1 MTFLKKKFPEKL
13 SEFSKLVGKIKVKA
27 QELVSLSDEELLERI
42 LKIQKSVL
50 NQSDDKS
57 NSFLISWFAIVQE
70 ISYRI
75 IGLKHYDTQLLAGI
89 FLHQG
94 KIVEMKTGEGK
105 TLVSTLPLSF
115 NALKKRGSH
124 LITVNPYL
132 AERDQ
137 KWMGKIYEKLSLTT
151 GLVTEK
157 QNPNEKRKNYNQDIT
172 YITNSELVFD
182 YLRDNTASNLDEL
195 VQPSFY
201 YGIIDEVD
209 SILID
214 EARTPLIISEIIQKK
229 KDQKLPFAFRV
240 IQLLKKGI
248 HFEIDEK
255 RRDVFLTEEG
265 YSFIEQFFKIKDLY
279 DVKNPWAVQ
288 ILNALKAKYLYKL
301 NKDYVIINQ
310 QIVIVDEFTGRIMP
324 DRKWS
329 LGLHQAIELKEKLL
343 PSPLTKTQT
352 SITYQSFFPL
362 YPKLSGMT
370 GTAMTDEK
378 EFLEIY
384 NLEVVPISTIKP
396 VQRKDLPD
404 VIYQT
409 ELSKWKAVLN
419 KAINCYQRGQPILI
433 GTSNIEKSEFLSQL
447 FSFANLP
454 HQLLNARPENV
465 ERESEIIAQ
474 AGKPS
479 SITIATNM
487 AGRGTDI
494 CLGGNIEFNIK
505 EKIKEELFFF
515 FKGRT
520 NGNYSSKFSQIIQEY
535 KSIEEL
541 KQDIKNLPYS
551 FERLS
556 PSLKILYEI
565 ISKEVS
571 YDWVKTNEFVKLQGG
586 LFVLG
591 TERSENRRIDDQL
604 RGRSGRQGDPGISQF
619 FLSLEDELIRIFGGE
634 NIQKWVSFLIDNPD
648 EPLESNF
655 LSQSIA
661 NAQKKI
667 ESYNFDIRKKLIE
680 YEYFLDLQRQIFST
694 WRKDFLKNILYEEK
708 FLRISEI
715 FLRRIYFTK
724 ISSFYSV
731 ENFLFFSSQNHEL
744 FRSLIIPYSFVFL
757 VKKDKKFTK
766 RQSYQRFW
774 SFFNNRLLRANYYQ
788 KNLFQNTFSIFF
800 LEIIDYS
807 WTAHLERLNYIRDTI
822 NWKSYGQQ
830 NPLDEYNL
838 QSISSF
844 SFLMEE
850 IALNLLYSF
859 LRKVFIF

>member
-1 MTFLKKKFPEKL
+1 MTLLKKIFPEKF
-13 SEFSKLVGKIKVKA
+13 SEFSKLVGKIKLES
-27 QELVSLSDEELLERI
+27 QNLVVLSDEELLERI
-42 LKIQKSVL
+42 LKIKKSVL
-50 NQSDDKS
+50 SHPIEIS
-57 NSFLISWFAIVQE
+57 NTFLIPWFAIVQE
-70 ISYRI
+70 ISYRT
-75 IGLKHYDTQLLAGI
+75 IGLRHYDTQLLAGI
-89 FLHQG
+89 FLHKG

-115 NALKKRGSH
+115 NALKKKGSH

-137 KWMGKIYEKLSLTT
+137 KWMGKIYDKLQLTT
-151 GLVTEK
+151 GLVGEN
-157 QNPNEKRKNYNQDIT
+157 QNLSEKRKNYNQDIT

-182 YLRDNTASNLDEL
+182 YLRDNTAYNSDEL
-195 VQPSFY
+195 VQPPFY

-214 EARTPLIISEIIQKK
+214 EARTPLIISEIIKK
-229 KDQKLPFAFRV
+229 KKNQKLSFAFRL

-248 HFEIDEK
+248 HFDIDEK
-255 RRDVFLTEEG
+255 RRDVFLMEEG
-265 YSFIEQFFKIKDLY
+265 YSFIQNFFKIKDLY
-279 DVKNPWAVQ
+279 DIRNPWAVE
-288 ILNALKAKYLYKL
+288 ILNALKAKYLYKS
-301 NKDYVIINQ
+301 NKDYVIINE

-329 LGLHQAIELKEKLL
+329 LGLHQAIELKENLF

-362 YPKLSGMT
+362 YPRLSGMT
-370 GTAMTDEK
+370 GTAVTDEK

-384 NLEVVPISTIKP
+384 NLEVVPIPTIKP
-396 VQRKDLPD
+396 VQRKDFPD
-404 VIYQT
+404 IIYQT
-409 ELSKWKAVLN
+409 ELSKWKAVLK
-419 KAINCYQRGQPILI
+419 KAIDCYQRGQPILI

-447 FSFANLP
+447 FSFSSLP
-454 HQLLNARPENV
+454 HRLLNARPENV

-494 CLGGNIEFNIK
+494 CLGGNVEFNTK
-505 EKIKEELFFF
+505 EKIKEELFLFF
-515 FKGRT
+515 QGKM
-520 NGNYSSKFSQIIQEY
+520 NGNYGSKISQILEEY
-535 KSIEEL
+535 KSIEKL
-541 KQDIKNLPYS
+541 KQDINNLPYS
-551 FERLS
+551 FEKLS
-556 PSLKILYEI
+556 PSLKNLYQI
-565 ISKEVS
+565 IFKEVS
-571 YDWVKTNEFVKLQGG
+571 LEWIKTNEFVKSQGG

-604 RGRSGRQGDPGISQF
+604 RGRSGRQGDPGTSQF
-619 FLSLEDELIRIFGGE
+619 FLSLEDELIQIFGGE
-634 NIQKWVSFLIDNPD
+634 NIKKWVSFLVDNPD

-661 NAQKKI
+661 TAQKKI
-667 ESYNFDIRKKLIE
+667 ENYNFDIRKKLIE
-680 YEYFLDLQRQIFST
+680 YEYFLDLQRQIFSE
-694 WRKDFLKNILYEEK
+694 WRKYFLKNISYEEK

-715 FLRRIYFTK
+715 FLRRAYFSTL
-724 ISSFYSV
+724 SSSIFLDSS
-731 ENFLFFSSQNHEL
+731 LFFSSQNSEI
-744 FRSLIIPYSFVFL
+744 FPSLITPYSFIVL
-757 VKKDKKFTK
+757 TKKKKKLFK
-766 RQSYQRFW
+766 KQSYQRFW
-774 SFFNNRLLRANYYQ
+774 SSFNNRLLYANYYQ
-788 KNLFQNTFSIFF
+788 NQLFQNTFSIFF
-800 LEIIDYS
+800 LEMIDYS
-807 WTAHLERLNYIRDTI
+807 WTGHLERLNYIRDTI

>member
-42 LKIQKSVL
+42 LKLQKSVL

-115 NALKKRGSH
+115 NALKKKGSH

-182 YLRDNTASNLDEL
+182 YLRDNTSSNLDEL

-419 KAINCYQRGQPILI
+419 KAIDCYQRGQPILI

-667 ESYNFDIRKKLIE
+667 ESYNFDIRKNSLNTN
-680 YEYFLDLQRQIFST
+680 IF
-694 WRKDFLKNILYEEK
+694 
-708 FLRISEI
+708 
-715 FLRRIYFTK
+715 
-724 ISSFYSV
+724 
-731 ENFLFFSSQNHEL
+731 
-744 FRSLIIPYSFVFL
+744 
-757 VKKDKKFTK
+757 
-766 RQSYQRFW
+766 
-774 SFFNNRLLRANYYQ
+774 
-788 KNLFQNTFSIFF
+788 
-800 LEIIDYS
+800 
-807 WTAHLERLNYIRDTI
+807 
-822 NWKSYGQQ
+822 
-830 NPLDEYNL
+830 
-838 QSISSF
+838 
-844 SFLMEE
+844 
-850 IALNLLYSF
+850 
-859 LRKVFIF
+859 

>member
-50 NQSDDKS
+50 HESDDKS

-182 YLRDNTASNLDEL
+182 YLRDNTSSNLDEL

-265 YSFIEQFFKIKDLY
+265 YFFIEQFFKIKDLY

-419 KAINCYQRGQPILI
+419 KAIDCYQRGQPILI

-680 YEYFLDLQRQIFST
+680 YEYFLDIQRQIFST